1 MVTIW
6 KAWVLVVHLVVIG
19 VMDRVEA
26 PSVAIDTVYVV
37 NEEEPL
43 FSGDDGRDRTLALFI
58 EWIGR
63 ESAGRVGVKG
73 DGGRSNGRMQ
83 IGESWL
89 SLCEVTKEQLLTD
102 GRENIRCGLK
112 VMRHLRDR
120 CGSVRAGLRSYASGP
135 CAGNIEGRAKV
146 EARCKASGAC

>member
-19 VMDRVEA
+19 VMDRTEA

-37 NEEEPL
+37 NEEESL
-43 FSGDDGRDRTLALFI
+43 FSGDDGRDRTMSLLL

-63 ESAGRVGVKG
+63 ESAGRVSVKG
-73 DGGRSNGRMQ
+73 DGGRSSGRMQ

-89 SLCEVTKEQLLTD
+89 PLCEVEKEKLLD

-120 CGSVRAGLRSYASGP
+120 CGSVRAALRAYASGT
-135 CAGNIEGRAKV
+135 CAGNMTSRAKV